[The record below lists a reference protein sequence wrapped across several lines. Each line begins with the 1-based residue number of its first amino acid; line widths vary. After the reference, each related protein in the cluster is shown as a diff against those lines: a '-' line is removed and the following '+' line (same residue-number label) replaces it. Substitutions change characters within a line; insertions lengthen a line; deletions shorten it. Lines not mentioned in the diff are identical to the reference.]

1 MKLYVAHPIRSLEL
15 VVSEIT
21 EKGRSKLAFP
31 LIEPVSRLNFMP
43 RSRPIFVLD
52 NLYEASF
59 DNANLSTV
67 RSTFL
72 IEEARPQ
79 DGLNLC
85 ELIRH

>member
-21 EKGRSKLAFP
+21 EKGRSELVFR
-31 LIEPVSRLNFMP
+31 LIEPVSRLIFVP

-72 IEEARPQ
+72 NRSFS
-79 DGLNLC
+79 
-85 ELIRH
+85 